1 MCELLGMAFNETVQ
15 PNFSFRGFIH
25 RGSANPDG
33 WGIAYYPNGEY
44 AAQVIKE
51 PLQSNHSS
59 FAAFLKDNKG
69 IRSRIFISHVRLA
82 TSSVC
87 YTNTHPF
94 SRVLGNREYVFA
106 HNGHLSGN
114 YRDLLAAGRWNSMG
128 TTDSE
133 YAFCHLMHIIENR
146 VLEWNEESFS
156 LLENSMREINR
167 FGNFNCLL
175 SDGERLFCYRD
186 LNGYKGLYFTKR
198 EAPFS
203 SVKLVDE
210 DYEIDLSEEKAPSQ
224 KGFIIA
230 TRPLTDEQWEELE
243 PGRLTVIDK
252 GTLVFPNKEREQQEQ
267 LIRILRFIRTAP
279 HRVSIEEIGSN
290 MGLTAAKMKPLIRQ
304 LRDDGFIRQDRRDTV
319 EPFSPAA
326 TYYTVPGKRTE
337 IDSLI

>member
-146 VLEWNEESFS
+146 
-156 LLENSMREINR
+156 
-167 FGNFNCLL
+167 
-175 SDGERLFCYRD
+175 
-186 LNGYKGLYFTKR
+186 LNGTR
-198 EAPFS
+198 
-203 SVKLVDE
+203 
-210 DYEIDLSEEKAPSQ
+210 KASASW
-224 KGFIIA
+224 K
-230 TRPLTDEQWEELE
+230 
-243 PGRLTVIDK
+243 
-252 GTLVFPNKEREQQEQ
+252 
-267 LIRILRFIRTAP
+267 TAC
-279 HRVSIEEIGSN
+279 
-290 MGLTAAKMKPLIRQ
+290 AK
-304 LRDDGFIRQDRRDTV
+304 
-319 EPFSPAA
+319 S
-326 TYYTVPGKRTE
+326 
-337 IDSLI
+337 IDSAISTASFLTGALILLQGLKWIQGSVFYKTRSSLFKRKTRR